1 MSCLRRKETRKIVTR
16 LTSPAVRADKGA
28 LPVIPEPDPVFDRC
42 GNRSPVISWGF
53 MIRLPILAT
62 AFRQLRAKRWH
73 LRLFALPQRDSHG
86 LRMSAPFIPAVI
98 QFRQGF
104 FHCPGFSFRPL
115 LRPLRL
121 GTRMIFFKIERQGP
135 SQRFTLVYIMEIT
148 IFPIIQLEPLQRFP

>member
-1 MSCLRRKETRKIVTR
+1 MSLMPGNAKDGNFLMPRQDGVMSCLRRKETRKIVTR

-86 LRMSAPFIPAVI
+86 LRMSRLSSQPSSSFAKDFSTARA
-98 QFRQGF
+98 FRSALF
-104 FHCPGFSFRPL
+104 CAL
-115 LRPLRL
+115 CALAL
-121 GTRMIFFKIERQGP
+121 G
-135 SQRFTLVYIMEIT
+135 
-148 IFPIIQLEPLQRFP
+148 